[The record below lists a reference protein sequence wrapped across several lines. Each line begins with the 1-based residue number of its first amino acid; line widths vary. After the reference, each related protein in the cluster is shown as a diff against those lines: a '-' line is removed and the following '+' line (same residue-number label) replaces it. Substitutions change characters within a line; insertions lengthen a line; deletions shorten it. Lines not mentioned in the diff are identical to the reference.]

1 MTTMADH
8 AVILDLSAPQPELPS
23 LSYARTVGP
32 LAEPVRFGYSCEHR
46 LDEGPLQMRPGT
58 IHDFPFDHDENR
70 CRACVAGSCVQRVE
84 LWPDGVILVVHDCRA
99 ELS

>member
-1 MTTMADH
+1 MADH
-8 AVILDLSAPQPELPS
+8 ALHVDHSAPQLELPS
-23 LSYARTVGP
+23 LSYARHTGF

-58 IHDFPFDHDENR
+58 VHDFPFDNDENR
-70 CRACVAGSCVQRVE
+70 CRACVAGECVQRVE
-84 LWPDGVILVVHDCRA
+84 LWPEGFILVVHDCRA

>member
-1 MTTMADH
+1 MADH
-8 AVILDLSAPQPELPS
+8 ALTVDLSAPEPDLPDFA
-23 LSYARTVGP
+23 YARAVGP
-32 LAEPVRFGYSCEHR
+32 LDEPVRLGYSCEHR

-58 IHDFPFDHDENR
+58 IHDIQFDHEENR

-84 LWPDGVILVVHDCRA
+84 LWPDVVVLVVHDCRA